1 MYGALPVSFDALERA
16 GIVSPEVLHLTM
28 EGQVD
33 VLEPVSSSDSSL
45 ELDERDFSVTSD
57 YDPSIDGR
65 SEVGSV
71 TSSVYAHIHE
81 HGRSVLLHIVFMSC
95 TANLSILCAKQV
107 YIRERNKYK
116 YGRYPIPNDENE
128 EGRESLRH
136 SMVLTL
142 LKGKMFLAPIG
153 DHPQRIV
160 DLGTGFGQWAIE
172 MGDAFPS
179 AQITG
184 IDLSP
189 VQPVWVPPNVNF
201 VVDDIEEDA
210 WGRDG
215 IFDYVHLRVTAS
227 LLRDP
232 IKVAATAFNKLKP
245 GGWIEFQEIYPKV
258 SCDDGSMP
266 DDFPLIE
273 LYDLIERLLAQHSG
287 FQIFV
292 AEQLPRE
299 LERLGYVNIQRRV
312 FNIPVGTWAMSRRL
326 SRAGYL
332 FRVVVAEL
340 VPVLAAKAEQIGIP
354 SEEVE
359 GLSCRV
365 LESMH
370 TADQPTSVHAYV
382 PFHFVWAQKPEL

>member
-1 MYGALPVSFDALERA
+1 MYDALPVSLDALERA
-16 GIVSPEVLHLTM
+16 GLVSPELLRLRM

-33 VLEPVSSSDSSL
+33 VHEQVSSSDSSL
-45 ELDERDFSVTSD
+45 ELDGRDFTITSD
-57 YDPSIDGR
+57 YDPSIDGS

-71 TSSVYAHIHE
+71 TSSIYAHIHE
-81 HGRSVLLHIVFMSC
+81 HGSAHILHARPRYTFADSGLNIYV
-95 TANLSILCAKQV
+95 TDVI
-107 YIRERNKYK
+107 

-136 SMVLTL
+136 SMALTL
-142 LKGKMFLAPIG
+142 LKGKLFLAPIG
-153 DHPQRIV
+153 DNPQRIV

-179 AQITG
+179 AQVTG

-227 LLRDP
+227 VLRDP
-232 IKVAATAFNKLKP
+232 IKVAATAFDKLKP

-273 LYDLIERLLAQHSG
+273 LYDLIERLLARHSG
-287 FQIFV
+287 FQIYV
-292 AEQLPRE
+292 AEQLPHE

-340 VPVLAAKAEQIGIP
+340 VPVLAAKAEQMGIP
-354 SEEVE
+354 CEEVE

-365 LESMH
+365 LDSMH
-370 TADQPTSVHAYV
+370 ADQPTNVHAYV
-382 PFHFVWAQKPEL
+382 PFHFIWAQKPEL

>member
-1 MYGALPVSFDALERA
+1 MYGAPNISLDALERA
-16 GIVSPEVLHLTM
+16 GLISPEILHLRM
-28 EGQVD
+28 EGNVD

-45 ELDERDFSVTSD
+45 ELDERDFTVTSD
-57 YDPSIDGR
+57 YDPSIDGT

-81 HGRSVLLHIVFMSC
+81 HGRRYRELAFVFLMIRKPMSHGSSGKG
-95 TANLSILCAKQV
+95 LD
-107 YIRERNKYK
+107 KYK

-153 DHPQRIV
+153 DNPRESST
-160 DLGTGFGQWAIE
+160 LELALANGRLR
-172 MGDAFPS
+172 
-179 AQITG
+179 ITG

-227 LLRDP
+227 VLRDP
-232 IKVAATAFNKLKP
+232 IKVAATAFDKLKP

-287 FQIFV
+287 FQIFI

-354 SEEVE
+354 SEEVDS
-359 GLSCRV
+359 LSCRV

-370 TADQPTSVHAYV
+370 AEQPTNVHAYV

>member
-1 MYGALPVSFDALERA
+1 MHGALSVSLDALERA
-16 GIVSPEVLHLTM
+16 GLVSSEILRLRM

-45 ELDERDFSVTSD
+45 ELDERDLAVTSD
-57 YDPSIDGR
+57 YDPSIDGN

-71 TSSVYAHIHE
+71 TSSIYAHIHE
-81 HGRSVLLHIVFMSC
+81 HGRRYH
-95 TANLSILCAKQV
+95 
-107 YIRERNKYK
+107 KYK

-153 DHPQRIV
+153 DNPQRIV

-210 WGRDG
+210 WGKDG
-215 IFDYVHLRVTAS
+215 VFDYVHLRVTAS
-227 LLRDP
+227 LLKDP

-287 FQIFV
+287 FQIFI
-292 AEQLPRE
+292 AEHLPDE

-370 TADQPTSVHAYV
+370 AEQPTNVHAYV
-382 PFHFVWAQKPEL
+382 PFHFIWAQKPEL